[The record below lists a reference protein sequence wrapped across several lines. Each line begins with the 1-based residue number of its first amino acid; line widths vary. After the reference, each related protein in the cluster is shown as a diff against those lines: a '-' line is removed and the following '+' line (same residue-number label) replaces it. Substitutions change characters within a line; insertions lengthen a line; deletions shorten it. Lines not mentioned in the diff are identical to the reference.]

1 MIVGWFAS
9 RHRDNDGGVFG
20 GRGCVTQLK
29 ILLGWFLDL
38 VLGKGVSI
46 RRDREVS
53 KLDKTW
59 VENNTE

>member
-9 RHRDNDGGVFG
+9 RHRDNDGVFG

-29 ILLGWFLDL
+29 MLLGWFLDL